1 MKILVVDDELVSRLK
16 AWKILSEFGECQMA
30 KDGVEALEKIQAA
43 HEAGHPYALVTLDVK
58 MPDVD
63 GLEALKTVREWEH
76 ARGVMLGD
84 GVKILMLSV
93 SHGPTE
99 VLKAFQDGCESYI
112 YKPFN
117 RDDLLEA
124 MLKLNL
130 VGLPAVADGE

>member
-1 MKILVVDDELVSRLK
+1 MVVDDELVSRLK

-30 KDGVEALEKIQAA
+30 KDGVEALERIQQAY
-43 HEAGHPYALVTLDVK
+43 EEKRPYELLTLDIK
-58 MPDVD
+58 MPDID

-99 VLKAFQDGCESYI
+99 VLKAFQGGCESYI

-117 RDDLLEA
+117 RDDLLEV
-124 MLKLNL
+124 LVKLNL
-130 VGLPAVADGE
+130 VGKPVVADGK